1 VTIFQ
6 TTMAALMGAAA
17 LSTVLAAVRLLRGPS
32 IPDRAMAF
40 DLIMTHF
47 VALVAIYAVIVGQE
61 SLLDAIIIVAVLGFL
76 GTVALARYIEE
87 GRS

>member
-1 VTIFQ
+1 MTMFQ
-6 TTMAALMGAAA
+6 TVMLALMGAAA
-17 LSTVLAAVRLLRGPS
+17 VSMVLSAVRLLRGPS

-40 DLIMTHF
+40 DLIMIHF
-47 VALVAIYAVIVGQE
+47 VGLAALYAVVTNQQ
-61 SLLDAIIIVAVLGFL
+61 IIIDAVIIIAVLGFL

>member
-1 VTIFQ
+1 MSLFESL
-6 TTMAALMGAAA
+6 MAALMGALAV
-17 LSTVLAAVRLLRGPS
+17 SMVLAAARLLRGPS

-47 VALVAIYAVIVGQE
+47 VALVAVYAVIVNQQ